1 MQPEWKQKRAGM
13 PCSEHRGW
21 VDDVRGRVGHGGWCA
36 RLDGSARHRHCR
48 HRLTLFCPGAGVQEL
63 EMARLMFP

>member
-1 MQPEWKQKRAGM
+1 M

-21 VDDVRGRVGHGGWCA
+21 IDDVRGRVGVRA
-36 RLDGSARHRHCR
+36 RLDGSAR

-63 EMARLMFP
+63 PGWRWQGSCFPSPSIIHLAPLGA